1 MYNPKYPGMAAPF
14 DALQRLHGARRLALS
29 CARSVAADAS
39 HTGRPGWPNHN
50 VIAVHEAAVADIS
63 RAMEVLNDA

>member
-1 MYNPKYPGMAAPF
+1 MASPL
-14 DALQRLHGARRLALS
+14 DTLRRLHDARRLALS
-29 CARSVAADAS
+29 CARSVASDAS

-63 RAMEVLNDA
+63 RAMEVLSNA